1 MGQKNTIKII
11 LLILF
16 LILLIIII
24 ALKEIFIHNRPTVS
38 NTVESNALIENSNN
52 SNNIVE
58 DRNKVDEAS
67 IDTTIEDDEELDDI
81 DKIAKDLFEKGSF
94 KIRETHY
101 SDYYEY
107 KVAEPV
113 VDKEINGNMYRKT
126 NVLYSEIENK
136 YAEIFTGEA
145 LKEVLNIR
153 FTEID
158 GYLYVMW
165 GGASGWGV
173 TNIKVSKISEENN
186 EINYLI
192 KYNNV
197 NVADIVEL
205 EEQSCNMTIKLVDGN
220 YRISATDY
228 CGLQENYYNK

>member
-1 MGQKNTIKII
+1 MEQKNTIKIT

-24 ALKEIFIHNRPTVS
+24 TLIEIFIHNRPTVS
-38 NTVESNALIENSNN
+38 NVVESNVLIENSNE
-52 SNNIVE
+52 IH
-58 DRNKVDEAS
+58 EAS

-81 DKIAKDLFEKGSF
+81 DKIAKDLFEKGSL
-94 KIRETHY
+94 KIRETQY

-107 KVAEPV
+107 ENKTER
-113 VDKEINGNMYRKT
+113 VDKEINGNTYLKS
-126 NVLYSEIENK
+126 NLLYSEIENN
-136 YAEIFTGEA
+136 YAEIFTGEV
-145 LKEVLNIR
+145 LKEILNIR
-153 FTEID
+153 FANVD
-158 GYLYVMW
+158 GYLYIKC

-173 TNIKVSKISEENN
+173 TNIKVSKISEGNN

-197 NVADIVEL
+197 NVADIVDL

-228 CGLQENYYNK
+228 CGLQEDYYNK

>member
-1 MGQKNTIKII
+1 MEQKNTIKIT

-24 ALKEIFIHNRPTVS
+24 TLIEIFIHNRPTVS
-38 NTVESNALIENSNN
+38 NVVESNVLIENSND

-58 DRNKVDEAS
+58 DSNKINEAS
-67 IDTTIEDDEELDDI
+67 MGTTIDDDDKLDDI
-81 DKIAKDLFEKGSF
+81 DKIAKDLFEKGSL

-107 KVAEPV
+107 ENKTER
-113 VDKEINGNMYRKT
+113 VDKEINGNTYLKS
-126 NVLYSEIENK
+126 NLLYSEIENK

-145 LKEVLNIR
+145 LKEILNIR
-153 FTEID
+153 FANVD
-158 GYLYVMW
+158 GYLYIKC

-173 TNIKVSKISEENN
+173 TNIKVSKISEGNN

-197 NVADIVEL
+197 NVADIVDL

-228 CGLQENYYNK
+228 CGLQEDYYNK